1 MENEIQFLERNGW
14 EVHNEFPYDI
24 YHPETESKA
33 SGYHAVSIIVNSLR
47 KEEENAIIDRREE
60 KLAAILSAYLGNK
73 FDLERF
79 NLIVK
84 EKAIEYA
91 NNLDPNTPNNMV
103 DEHQWQI
110 SCEAFEKG
118 AKSLLNPKN
127 Y

>member
-1 MENEIQFLERNGW
+1 MENETQFLERNGW
-14 EVHNEFPYDI
+14 EVHCESPYDI
-24 YHPETESKA
+24 YHPETESRA
-33 SGYHAVSIIVNSLR
+33 SGYHAVYIIVNSLK

-73 FDLERF
+73 FDLEKF

-91 NNLDPNTPNNMV
+91 DNLDPNTPNNMV